1 MLPAFNQ
8 IMTPEA
14 EAKRL
19 FDSGY
24 NCAESVL
31 LAMSREKPQNAETI
45 IPRVATGFG
54 GGISRNGDVCGALT
68 GAVMGIGLAV
78 GRDSSEESRDPCYDV
93 VDRFYSAFVKEFGT
107 CKCHELTGVDLKTEK
122 GREAYQ
128 ARIHS
133 EYCTNI
139 VSWAT
144 RVACQMIE
152 LT

>member
-1 MLPAFNQ
+1 LSACTFNQ
-8 IMTPEA
+8 IMNPEA

-19 FDSGY
+19 SDSGY

-31 LAMSREKPQNAETI
+31 LAMSQKTRHSTEAI
-45 IPRVATGFG
+45 IPRIATGFG

-68 GAVMGIGLAV
+68 GAVMGIGLAA
-78 GRDSSEESRDPCYDV
+78 GRDSSEESRDPCYAV
-93 VDRFYSAFVKEFGT
+93 ADRFYSAFIKEFGT

-122 GREAYQ
+122 GRETQ

-133 EYCTNI
+133 EHCTKI

-152 LT
+152 SR